1 MPAQIANGMVCP
13 PGVPVGTKAAA
24 LGEMEREGAT
34 AKVGAGKAGAGK
46 AGAGKVGAAKAGA
59 APAAAQTQAVAAQGA
74 GTKVVAAQGVGTKAA
89 AVGVG
94 KVGVGA
100 KAVGGTIWSG
110 KGLALGLG
118 MGLGAWG
125 PLILGV
131 VGAGAVYAY
140 MKSRDIEAAQS
151 DEEVEL
157 RDALS

>member
-34 AKVGAGKAGAGK
+34 AKVGAGKV
-46 AGAGKVGAAKAGA
+46 GAGKVGAAKAGA
-59 APAAAQTQAVAAQGA
+59 APAAAQGAGTKVVAAQGA
-74 GTKVVAAQGVGTKAA
+74 GTKVVAAQGAGAKAA

-94 KVGVGA
+94 KVGAGA

>member
-13 PGVPVGTKAAA
+13 PGVPIGTKAAA

-34 AKVGAGKAGAGK
+34 AKVGAGK
-46 AGAGKVGAAKAGA
+46 VGAAKAGA
-59 APAAAQTQAVAAQGA
+59 APAAAQSQAVAAQGGGA
-74 GTKVVAAQGVGTKAA
+74 KVVAAQGGGAKVVAAQGAGAKAA

>member
-1 MPAQIANGMVCP
+1 MVCP

-34 AKVGAGKAGAGK
+34 AKVGAGK
-46 AGAGKVGAAKAGA
+46 VGAAKAGA
-59 APAAAQTQAVAAQGA
+59 APAAAQGA
-74 GTKVVAAQGVGTKAA
+74 GTKVVAAQGAGAKAA

-94 KVGVGA
+94 KVGAGA

>member
-1 MPAQIANGMVCP
+1 
-13 PGVPVGTKAAA
+13 
-24 LGEMEREGAT
+24 
-34 AKVGAGKAGAGK
+34 
-46 AGAGKVGAAKAGA
+46 
-59 APAAAQTQAVAAQGA
+59 
-74 GTKVVAAQGVGTKAA
+74 
-89 AVGVG
+89 
-94 KVGVGA
+94 
-100 KAVGGTIWSG
+100 
-110 KGLALGLG
+110 

>member
-34 AKVGAGKAGAGK
+34 AKVGAGK
-46 AGAGKVGAAKAGA
+46 VGAAKAGA

-74 GTKVVAAQGVGTKAA
+74 GTKVVAAQGAGAKAA

-100 KAVGGTIWSG
+100 KTVGGTIWSG

>member
-1 MPAQIANGMVCP
+1 VPAQIANGMVCP
-13 PGVPVGTKAAA
+13 PGVPIGTKAAA

-34 AKVGAGKAGAGK
+34 AKVGAGK
-46 AGAGKVGAAKAGA
+46 VGAAKAGA
-59 APAAAQTQAVAAQGA
+59 APAAAQSQAVAAQGGGA
-74 GTKVVAAQGVGTKAA
+74 KVVAAQGGGAKVVAAQGAGAKAA